1 MPITLGGITKED
13 FKMEN
18 NKKKIPVEVEMA
30 VIVANF
36 MKGRL
41 EQRIK
46 NELASVGKGEL
57 WKEIEQYAKLTTAYS
72 LYELITE

>member
-1 MPITLGGITKED
+1 
-13 FKMEN
+13 MEN
-18 NKKKIPVEVEMA
+18 AKRKIPANIEMA

-41 EQRIK
+41 EERIK
-46 NELASVGKGEL
+46 NELASVGKEGL
-57 WKEIEQYAKLTTAYS
+57 WKRIEQYSKLSTAAN

>member
-1 MPITLGGITKED
+1 
-13 FKMEN
+13 MEN
-18 NKKKIPVEVEMA
+18 AKKINPQVEAA

-36 MKGRL
+36 MKGKM

-57 WKEIEQYAKLTTAYS
+57 WKEIERYAELTTAYS
-72 LYELITE
+72 LYELITK

>member
-1 MPITLGGITKED
+1 MPTTLGGITKED

-46 NELASVGKGEL
+46 NELASVGKQEL
-57 WKEIEQYAKLTTAYS
+57 
-72 LYELITE
+72 